1 MSAAAP
7 SPASPASPVS
17 PDARRA
23 GRDALVAWA
32 IVAALVAS
40 VVRID
45 VTLPLI
51 GHLGSALVAVTLLY
65 APVVVAARRKE
76 DLLDYGFATAPVGK
90 NVLYAGVALA
100 IILPLFA
107 AGYALF
113 YDTVCDVRALRD
125 LAPPGTC
132 RGWHGFVPHWP
143 RHPGP
148 LLEFAAVQIVVVAL
162 PEELFFRGC
171 VLGLLER
178 RWPPTRRFLGGG
190 IGWALVL
197 SSLLFAVIHL
207 PKAGDPRALATFF
220 PGLLFGWMRSAT
232 GSIAGSVA
240 VHAASNIWVRLLDE
254 VFLR

>member
-1 MSAAAP
+1 VVTGERAP
-7 SPASPASPVS
+7 
-17 PDARRA
+17 DRQA
-23 GRDALVAWA
+23 GRDALLAWAAVAA
-32 IVAALVAS
+32 IVAA

-45 VTLPLI
+45 VTLPLV

-76 DLLDYGFATAPVGK
+76 DLVDYGFTSTPVGK

-107 AGYALF
+107 GGYVLF
-113 YDTVCDVRALRD
+113 YDTVCDSRWLRD

-132 RGWHGFVPHWP
+132 RGWHGFDPPAP
-143 RHPGP
+143 RHVAA
-148 LLEFAAVQIVVVAL
+148 LAEFIAVQIVVVAL

-178 RWPPTRRFLGGG
+178 RWPPTRRVLGGG

-220 PGLLFGWMRSAT
+220 PGLLFGWLRSAT

-240 VHAASNIWVRLLDE
+240 VHAASNIWVRVLDE
-254 VFLR
+254 MLLRP

>member
-1 MSAAAP
+1 MTTDAAAVTP
-7 SPASPASPVS
+7 E
-17 PDARRA
+17 ARKA
-23 GRDALVAWA
+23 GRDALLAWVVVAIA
-32 IVAALVAS
+32 VAS

-45 VTLPLI
+45 VTLPLV

-65 APVVVAARRKE
+65 APVIVASRRGE
-76 DLLDYGFATAPVGK
+76 DLIDYGFSSAPLGK
-90 NVLYAGVALA
+90 NVLYAGVVLA

-107 AGYALF
+107 AGYVAF
-113 YDTVCDVRALRD
+113 YDTVCDVKSLRD
-125 LAPPGTC
+125 LAPRGTC
-132 RGWHGFVPHWP
+132 HGWHGFEPHWP
-143 RHPGP
+143 KHPGP
-148 LLEFAAVQIVVVAL
+148 LLEFCAVQIVVVAL

-197 SSLLFAVIHL
+197 SAALFAVIHL

-240 VHAASNIWVRLLDE
+240 VHAASNIWVRVLDE